1 MKKRWIAIG
10 IWSLGAILIGSGQ
23 FDGVTGANGNTYSVS
38 YAAGQS
44 QASKAIQKKIEKS
57 NKTTQSLEE
66 EKKALKDEVASLE
79 NKKSD
84 VVSYIQELD
93 QKLVDL
99 STKVQQNETNLKKT
113 KKEIRVLKKAKKEA
127 ESKKE
132 IQYDSM
138 IKRIKYVYENG
149 DQGYWDVL
157 LGADSLSDFLNR
169 AEYVN
174 KVSSYDRNLLKEYQK
189 TCNTIV
195 TAQNK
200 LEKDLSDL
208 TTLRKSLKL
217 KKDSMN
223 TLMDSKTGELQKYQ
237 ASIDQKSTSMKNAD
251 NLLAKQEA
259 ELEALMTAQ
268 RKQNELDEAAQ
279 KKAEQK
285 KAEQKKKD
293 AKNASNKTKATKAP
307 KVSATKKPQT
317 QSTDNTAKVSVSGF
331 RWPLTVSGRISSYFG
346 YRTSPTAG
354 ASSYHKGI
362 DISVPV
368 GTTIVAAKA
377 GTVVTAAYSAS
388 AGNYI
393 AISHGNG
400 VYTYYMHC
408 SSLAVSSGTKVS
420 QGQKIALSG
429 NTGVSTGP
437 HLHFAVYA
445 GGAYVNPLNYVSQ

>member
-10 IWSLGAILIGSGQ
+10 LWSIGAILIGTGQ
-23 FDGVTGANGNTYSVS
+23 LNGCLGLNEDRGMIS

-44 QASKAIQKKIEKS
+44 QASKTIQNKIEKS
-57 NKTTQSLEE
+57 NKTTRSLEE
-66 EKKALKDEVASLE
+66 EKKTLK
-79 NKKSD
+79 
-84 VVSYIQELD
+84 
-93 QKLVDL
+93 
-99 STKVQQNETNLKKT
+99 KVEQNETNLKKT
-113 KKEIRVLKKAKKEA
+113 KKEIRILKKEKKAA

-138 IKRIKYVYENG
+138 LERIKYVYENG
-149 DQGYWDVL
+149 DQGYWEVL
-157 LGADSLSDFLNR
+157 LGADSLSEFLNR
-169 AEYVN
+169 AEYVS

-189 TCNTIV
+189 TCDTIT
-195 TAQNK
+195 TAQNR
-200 LEKDLSDL
+200 LEIDLADL

-223 TLMDSKTGELQKYQ
+223 TIMDQV
-237 ASIDQKSTSMKNAD
+237 SIDQKSSSVKNTD

-259 ELEALMTAQ
+259 QLEALMAAQ
-268 RKQNELDEAAQ
+268 RKQSEKEEAARKTAEKKAAQ
-279 KKAEQK
+279 KSTS
-285 KAEQKKKD
+285 
-293 AKNASNKTKATKAP
+293 NAAKATKAP
-307 KVSATKKPQT
+307 KTAATKAPRT
-317 QSTDNTAKVSVSGF
+317 NTDNSTTKVSVSGF
-331 RWPLTVSGRISSYFG
+331 RWPLTVSGRITSYFG

-354 ASSYHKGI
+354 ASSNHKGI

-368 GTTIVAAKA
+368 GSTVVAAKA

-393 AISHGNG
+393 AISHGDG

-408 SSLAVSSGTKVS
+408 SSLAVSSGAKVS

-445 GGAYVNPLNYVSQ
+445 GGTYVNPLNYVSQ

>member
-1 MKKRWIAIG
+1 MKKRWIVIG
-10 IWSLGAILIGSGQ
+10 IWSLGAVLIGTGQ
-23 FDGVTGANGNTYSVS
+23 LNGCLGLNEDRGMIS

-44 QASKAIQKKIEKS
+44 QASKSIQEKIKKS
-57 NKTTQSLEE
+57 NETTKSLEE
-66 EKKALKDEVASLE
+66 EKKALKKEVASLE

-84 VVSYIQELD
+84 VVSYIQGLD
-93 QKLVDL
+93 QKLDDL
-99 STKVQQNETNLKKT
+99 STKVEQNETNLKKT
-113 KKEIRVLKKAKKEA
+113 KKEIRVLKKEKKAA

-138 IKRIKYVYENG
+138 LKRIKYVYENG
-149 DQGYWDVL
+149 DQGYWEVL
-157 LGADSLSDFLNR
+157 LGADSLSEFLNR

-189 TCNTIV
+189 TCDTIT

-200 LEKDLSDL
+200 LENDLADL

-223 TLMDSKTGELQKYQ
+223 TIMDKKTDELQKYQ
-237 ASIDQKSTSMKNAD
+237 VSIDQKSSSVKNTD

-259 ELEALMTAQ
+259 QLEALMAAQ
-268 RKQNELDEAAQ
+268 RKQSEKEEAARKAAEKKAAQ
-279 KKAEQK
+279 KKAAQK
-285 KAEQKKKD
+285 STSHA
-293 AKNASNKTKATKAP
+293 AKATKAP
-307 KVSATKKPQT
+307 QTAATKAPQT
-317 QSTDNTAKVSVSGF
+317 NTDTSTTKVSVSGF
-331 RWPLTVSGRISSYFG
+331 RWTLTVSGRITSYFG

-354 ASSYHKGI
+354 ASSNHKGI

-368 GTTIVAAKA
+368 GSTVVAAKA

-393 AISHGNG
+393 AISHGDG

-408 SSLAVSSGTKVS
+408 SSLAVSSGAKVS

-445 GGAYVNPLNYVSQ
+445 GGTYVNPLNYVSQ

>member
-10 IWSLGAILIGSGQ
+10 IWSIGAVLIGTGQ
-23 FDGVTGANGNTYSVS
+23 LNGCLGLNEDRGMIS

-44 QASKAIQKKIEKS
+44 QTSKTIQNKIEKS
-57 NKTTQSLEE
+57 NKTTRSLEE
-66 EKKALKDEVASLE
+66 EKKTLKKEVASLE
-79 NKKSD
+79 NKKND
-84 VVSYIQELD
+84 VVSYIQSLD
-93 QKLVDL
+93 QKLADL
-99 STKVQQNETNLKKT
+99 STKVEQNETNLKKT
-113 KKEIRVLKKAKKEA
+113 KKEIRILKKEKKAA

-138 IKRIKYVYENG
+138 LERIKYVYENG
-149 DQGYWDVL
+149 DQGYWEVL
-157 LGADSLSDFLNR
+157 LGADSLSEFLNR
-169 AEYVN
+169 AEYVS

-189 TCNTIV
+189 TCDTIT

-200 LEKDLSDL
+200 LENDLSDL

-223 TLMDSKTGELQKYQ
+223 TIMDKKADELQKYQ
-237 ASIDQKSTSMKNAD
+237 VSIDQKSSSVKNTD

-259 ELEALMTAQ
+259 QLEALMAAQ
-268 RKQNELDEAAQ
+268 RKQSEKEEAARKAAE
-279 KKAEQK
+279 KKAPQK
-285 KAEQKKKD
+285 STS
-293 AKNASNKTKATKAP
+293 NAAKATKAP
-307 KVSATKKPQT
+307 QTAATKAPRTNKDN
-317 QSTDNTAKVSVSGF
+317 STTKVSVSGF
-331 RWPLTVSGRISSYFG
+331 RWPLTVSGRITSYFG

-354 ASSYHKGI
+354 ASSNHKGI

-368 GTTIVAAKA
+368 GSTVVAAKA

-393 AISHGNG
+393 AISHGDG

-408 SSLAVSSGTKVS
+408 SSLAVSSGAKVS

-445 GGAYVNPLNYVSQ
+445 GGTYVNPLNYVSQ